1 MKHYTNTFK
10 GYTTLVLEIEQNLSE
25 KKLNL
30 IKAYMKQLSLE
41 YPRDGGYMGPNNI
54 INKHD
59 EDIRVGHRFVILS
72 LLNESTILA
81 ELSDLIE
88 ELEAAE

>member
-41 YPRDGGYMGPNNI
+41 YPRDGGYMGPNSI

-72 LLNESTILA
+72 SLNESTILA
-81 ELSDLIE
+81 ELNDLIE